1 MSALTVTFP
10 HVTQMQLTVVTT
22 CTSIYVY
29 FTSLLCYQFGD
40 CIQSEVCLCTVCWL
54 GYYKEHV
61 HRHFHYGRV
70 C

>member
-1 MSALTVTFP
+1 MSALTVPFP

-40 CIQSEVCLCTVCWL
+40 CIQSEVCLRTVC
-54 GYYKEHV
+54 
-61 HRHFHYGRV
+61 
-70 C
+70 